1 MSRAAIRY
9 AKAVYEIADAKG
21 STESVNQNMS
31 SIREAISAHQDLQV
45 FLENPTIKGESKLD
59 VLTATFKGVESQ
71 TLDLFRLLLTNK
83 RFEILQAI
91 TIQYNL
97 LFDKMNGIEL
107 AKVTTAIPMD
117 DALEKQVLTK
127 ITEFS
132 NNQITIENIV
142 DPSIIGG
149 FIIRMGDKQF
159 NASVAHKLQQLKR
172 EFSN

>member
-83 RFEILQAI
+83 RIEILQAI

-117 DALEKQVLTK
+117 DALEKQVLSK
-127 ITEFS
+127 IKEFS

>member
-9 AKAVYEIADAKG
+9 AKAIYEIADAKG
-21 STESVNQNMS
+21 TTESVNQNMS

-45 FLENPTIKGESKLD
+45 FLENPTIKGESKLE
-59 VLTATFKGVESQ
+59 VLSNTFKGVESQ
-71 TLDLFRLLLTNK
+71 TLDLFRLLLVNK
-83 RFEILQAI
+83 RFGILEAI
-91 TIQYNL
+91 TFQYNV

-117 DALEKQVLTK
+117 ANLEKQVLAK
-127 ITEFS
+127 INEFS
-132 NNQITIENIV
+132 NNKITIENIV

-149 FIIRMGDKQF
+149 FVIRMGDKQF
-159 NASVAHKLQQLKR
+159 NASIAHKLQQLKT

>member
-9 AKAVYEIADAKG
+9 AKAIYEIAEAKG
-21 STESVNQNMS
+21 AAKNVNENMS
-31 SIREAISAHQDLQV
+31 SIRDAINTHHDLQV
-45 FLENPTIKGESKLD
+45 FLENPTIKGEAKLD
-59 VLTATFKGVESQ
+59 VLTNTFTGVESQ
-71 TLDLFRLLLTNK
+71 TLGLFRLLLENK
-83 RFEILQAI
+83 RFEILEAI
-91 TIQYNL
+91 TFQYNL

-117 DALEKQVLTK
+117 ANLEKQILNK
-127 ITEFS
+127 IKEFS
-132 NNQITIENIV
+132 NNKITIENIV

-159 NASVAHKLQQLKR
+159 NASIANKLQQLKR

>member
-9 AKAVYEIADAKG
+9 AKAIYEIADAKG
-21 STESVNQNMS
+21 SAESVNQNMS
-31 SIREAISAHQDLQV
+31 SIREAISAHHDLQV

-59 VLTATFKGVESQ
+59 VLTNTFQGVESQ
-71 TLDLFRLLLTNK
+71 TLSLFRLLLENK
-83 RFEILQAI
+83 RFEILQSI

-97 LFDKMNGIEL
+97 LFDQMNGIEL
-107 AKVTTAIPMD
+107 ARVTTAIPMD
-117 DALEKQVLTK
+117 DALEKQVLNK
-127 ITEFS
+127 IKEFS